1 MKEYVCVNGKGETWK
16 LLKENILYI
25 RQEQRYVVIQTREGE
40 IKRWRKMKDM
50 FPDLEEDKSIHRCH
64 SYCLINFDC
73 VNGMKDSVVYFE
85 GGKTMYL
92 GINSFRQV
100 RKALKHDFFHFL
112 LCFFCEVLENNRIRN
127 NKQHKIKGICV

>member
-40 IKRWRKMKDM
+40 IKRWGKMKDM

-85 GGKTMYL
+85 GGKIMYL

-100 RKALKHDFFHFL
+100 RKAFIGYLKT
-112 LCFFCEVLENNRIRN
+112 
-127 NKQHKIKGICV
+127 

>member
-16 LLKENILYI
+16 VLKENILYI
-25 RQEQRYVVIQTREGE
+25 RQEQRYVVIHTREGE
-40 IKRWRKMKDM
+40 IKRWGKMKDM
-50 FPDLEEDKSIHRCH
+50 FPDLEEDSSIYRCH

-92 GINSFRQV
+92 GINNFRQV
-100 RKALKHDFFHFL
+100 RKAFICYLKA
-112 LCFFCEVLENNRIRN
+112 
-127 NKQHKIKGICV
+127 